1 MTLSK
6 FMWWIGA
13 KIQFSTYLTN
23 MLINEKAIEREIEY
37 ILEKGSG
44 KISLQ
49 RGFNTLII
57 WID

>member
-1 MTLSK
+1 
-6 FMWWIGA
+6 
-13 KIQFSTYLTN
+13 

-57 WID
+57 